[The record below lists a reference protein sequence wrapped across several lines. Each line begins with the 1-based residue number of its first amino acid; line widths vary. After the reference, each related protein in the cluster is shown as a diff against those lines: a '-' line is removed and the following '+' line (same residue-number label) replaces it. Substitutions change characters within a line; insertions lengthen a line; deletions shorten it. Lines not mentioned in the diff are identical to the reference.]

1 MADDKAYKAA
11 LNSLNNLI
19 DKQKALK
26 KSTEDIKD
34 SWNSVSTQLF
44 GISGSEFFKQVP
56 RTKKELQE
64 LNDEV
69 AKMEEG
75 FNSAAK
81 EFSEII
87 NSNSGAKIQELAK
100 NIQNSLGNSFR
111 SIADI
116 QKEKFDAYAAAL
128 AANSQISNVNA
139 EDLAKILEGTLDD
152 QNGILDALKATN
164 EFKAIELENSK
175 KYAKS
180 QAEMAENIKNL
191 KRDNKEL
198 LNLSDQEVEN
208 MARIL
213 SESRNIVDD
222 TIDWEKATHRLS
234 DEHRDVLSLLE
245 EDGDAMRKLNAAMAE
260 SADAAKGIKDKM
272 LQPKEVMDLT
282 KSIQA
287 FGSKMRQDFI
297 GSIMK
302 FDEVL
307 HDVQKNTGI
316 AMVENSRKFANMT
329 TEAAQFGMSVEQ
341 AGQMMSDMSDELNT
355 TDFGVLSKATADFAA
370 IEGATGASAKDITT
384 IAGELM
390 RMGES
395 SSQVKDFMEGAD
407 QEARKF
413 GVSSSKILGG
423 VSRNIKKMREMG
435 FTGGEKSLTKMAITA
450 ERLKMNM
457 DETFDTAKR
466 ARTIEGAM
474 DMAAELQLAGGSFS
488 NINPM
493 DLLAAARKGPEELQ
507 KILTKMGKDIGHFD
521 TETGKMVFDPVDV
534 DRLQMVSDATGQS
547 MESLQNMISTNA
559 ADIEKIKPFDSMLD
573 GLNEADAELAKSSL
587 SQMMKMGK
595 DGKVEFDVDSD
606 MARKMGVDSM
616 EELQSMSA
624 EDLKKKM
631 EEDAKTVEEQNRQN
645 QSLKKSF
652 DNFMAGLMGALNVF
666 QPVLEMLGWVFQ
678 KFSQAFQAMPD
689 MLKPIVGMLLVGFT
703 LFSSS
708 VGAFITKGIGAFLKA
723 PMNMAKGIKGMFGG
737 GGDGGTDVGSGAK
750 GPGLGVGAGLKSLAE
765 GLKSMGDKDVF
776 KGIGAVALSG
786 PAFLLF
792 VPALPGLLVM
802 GLIGAMSALVIKGF
816 EAVALGLSYFGDTKG
831 VMKGIG
837 AVALAAIPL
846 LLFTIALPGILAM
859 AVVGALSPLVI
870 AGFKA
875 LSMGFGMMG
884 ENLTNIAKGV
894 LALALVAVAV
904 GAFTFVA
911 SMMTDVDWM
920 SVLAGVGVMALV
932 TLGLIGLGFLLS
944 GPGIAFLAVGALAL
958 IGVGL
963 SLAIAG
969 AGLMVAALAF
979 QQLSAVNWAGFS
991 DMGSALAS
999 VVPGLMMFSL
1009 AAMMFMNPLTLLGIM
1024 FMVGALTSL
1033 VSVMAP
1039 LAESLT
1045 LGADSLD
1052 RFASGLEKL
1061 SAAADA
1067 LSLEKLEKLKELS
1080 DSMANAG
1087 AGGAA
1092 MAAMANSTGGGGG
1105 KGGDG
1110 EVRKIEVNVKMNGR
1124 DMQNFIVKDTAL
1136 IK

>member
-11 LNSLNNLI
+11 LDSLNNLI

-69 AKMEEG
+69 IE
-75 FNSAAK
+75 
-81 EFSEII
+81 
-87 NSNSGAKIQELAK
+87 
-100 NIQNSLGNSFR
+100 IQNSFDNAAKAFSTIISDDMGKKIEALANTIENDIGGSFR
-111 SIADI
+111 SVADL
-116 QKEKFDAYAAAL
+116 QKEKFDAYQAAL
-128 AANSQISNVNA
+128 TAQGSAMRVTA
-139 EDLAKILEGTLDD
+139 DELDKILKGEEADRND
-152 QNGILDALKATN
+152 ILGQLKETE
-164 EFKAIELENSK
+164 EFKKIQLENDK
-175 KYAKS
+175 KH
-180 QAEMAENIKNL
+180 AEFIRKLKAENI
-191 KRDNKEL
+191 EL
-198 LNLSDQEVEN
+198 RNLSDHEVEN
-208 MARIL
+208 MVRIL
-213 SESRNIVDD
+213 HESKGVAGA
-222 TIDWEKATHRLS
+222 TIDWLEASKKLS
-234 DEHRDVLSLLE
+234 PEHRAILATMHDQ
-245 EDGDAMRKLNAAMAE
+245 GDAMLDLNNAMAE

-287 FGSKMRQDFI
+287 FGNKMRQDFI

-466 ARTIEGAM
+466 ARSIEGAL

-507 KILTKMGKDIGHFD
+507 KILTKMGTDIGHFNK
-521 TETGKMVFDPVDV
+521 ETGKYDFDPVDV
-534 DRLQMVSDATGQS
+534 DRLQMVADATGQS

-573 GLNEADAELAKSSL
+573 GLNEADAELAKSTL

-616 EELQSMSA
+616 EELQAMSA
-624 EDLKKKM
+624 ADLKKKM
-631 EEDAKTVEEQNRQN
+631 EEDAVTVEEQNRQN

-666 QPVLEMLGWVFQ
+666 QPVLEMLGFVFQ

-689 MLKPIVGMLLVGFT
+689 MLKPIVGLLLVGFG

-723 PMNMAKGIKGMFGG
+723 PMNMIKNIKGMFGG
-737 GGDGGTDVGSGAK
+737 GGEDGADVGSGAK

-792 VPALPGLLVM
+792 VPALPGLLIM
-802 GLIGAMSALVIKGF
+802 GLIGAMSNLVIKGF

-837 AVALAAIPL
+837 AIALAAIPL
-846 LLFTIALPGILAM
+846 LLFTIALPGLLAM
-859 AVVGALSPLVI
+859 SIVGALSVLII
-870 AGFKA
+870 AGFEA
-875 LSMGFGMMG
+875 LSIGLGTMGQ
-884 ENLTNIAKGV
+884 NLTNIAKGT
-894 LALALVAVAV
+894 LALALVALGI
-904 GAFTFVA
+904 GAFTYVA
-911 SMMTDVDWM
+911 SMMTNIDWM
-920 SVLAGVGVMALV
+920 NVLKGIGVMALV

-944 GPGIAFLAVGALAL
+944 GPGIVFLAIGAAAL

-963 SLAIAG
+963 ALAIAG
-969 AGLMVAALAF
+969 AGLLVAAEAF
-979 QQLSAVNWAGFS
+979 QQLSSVDWAGFS
-991 DMGSALAS
+991 EMGSALAS
-999 VVPGLMMFSL
+999 VVPGLLMFSL
-1009 AAMMFMNPLTLLGIM
+1009 ASMMFMNPLTLLGIM
-1024 FMVGALTSL
+1024 FMVGALGSL

-1080 DSMANAG
+1080 DSMASAG
-1087 AGGAA
+1087 SGGAA

-1110 EVRKIEVNVKMNGR
+1110 DTRKIEISFKMNGR
-1124 DMQNFIVKDTAL
+1124 DIQHTVNSDTSL